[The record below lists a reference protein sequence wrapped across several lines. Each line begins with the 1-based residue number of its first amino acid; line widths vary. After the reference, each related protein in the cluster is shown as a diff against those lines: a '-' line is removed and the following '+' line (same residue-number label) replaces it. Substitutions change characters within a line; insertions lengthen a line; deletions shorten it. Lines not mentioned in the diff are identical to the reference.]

1 MDITTEV
8 RPGANRYASGANIL
22 QNLPSYLA
30 DFKKIS
36 VITGEKSSEAFKNTI
51 ARNYITQ
58 HIVTMAVQATKTQ
71 WN

>member
-8 RPGANRYASGANIL
+8 RPGANRYASGANIP

-36 VITGEKSSEAFKNTI
+36 VITGEKSSEAFKK
-51 ARNYITQ
+51 YYHKEL